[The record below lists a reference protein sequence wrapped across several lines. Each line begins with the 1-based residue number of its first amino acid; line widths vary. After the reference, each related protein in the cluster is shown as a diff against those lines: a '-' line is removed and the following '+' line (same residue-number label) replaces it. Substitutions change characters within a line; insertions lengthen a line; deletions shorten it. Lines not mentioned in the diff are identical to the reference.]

1 MQKIILT
8 ELQKQILSNHADKEK
23 PNESCA
29 ILLGTKNN
37 GQSKVERI
45 FLTKNIDHS
54 PVNFTISAEQRLE
67 ADKMEK
73 ELQLKIIGIFHSHPD
88 SQAYPSSTD
97 KKFMDLNPVVW
108 VIFSGI
114 SKDFKAYV
122 LESEIS
128 EIPIEIE

>member
-8 ELQKQILSNHADKEK
+8 ELQKQILSKHADNER

-29 ILLGTKNN
+29 ILFGTENEGK
-37 GQSKVERI
+37 SKVERV
-45 FLTKNIDHS
+45 FLTKNIDQS

-88 SQAYPSSTD
+88 SEAYPSSTD